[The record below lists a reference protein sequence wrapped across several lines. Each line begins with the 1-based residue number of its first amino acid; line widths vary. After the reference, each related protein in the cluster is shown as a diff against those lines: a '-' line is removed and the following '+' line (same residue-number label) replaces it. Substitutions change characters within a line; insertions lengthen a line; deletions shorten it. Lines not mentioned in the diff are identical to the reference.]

1 MTTPASRLQEALPGS
16 DFGPDDKL
24 QHYRNRLCRER
35 SAAAANRAVALLAEM
50 GIKSRIF
57 GSLTRNGEDF
67 PPGSGIDLCV
77 LDENPLNGPGGPR
90 YRDIMLAVSTAGEGL
105 LIQVHFLS
113 QLSPPL
119 ARTVQKTGLLQINGD
134 GVARRQG

>member
-1 MTTPASRLQEALPGS
+1 MTSPARQLQEALPGG
-16 DFGPDDKL
+16 DFGPDDRL
-24 QHYRNRLCRER
+24 RHYRDRLCRER

-57 GSLTRNGEDF
+57 GSLTRKGEDF
-67 PPGSGIDLCV
+67 PPGSGIDLCIF
-77 LDENPLNGPGGPR
+77 DENPLNGPDGPR

-119 ARTVQKTGLLQINGD
+119 ARTVQSTGLPRIN
-134 GVARRQG
+134 